1 MKKYLK
7 IAVSAILLGVL
18 IYKINW
24 KNMYQNINI
33 PSLPIVSFVFLIFL
47 IQFPVSA
54 YRWKKS
60 LEIHGLDFS
69 FLFLQKILCIGFFIN
84 TFLPTSIGGDGYR
97 ALKTMPGEGDKSRG
111 VSAIL
116 LERILGFLVLLFLG
130 LLGAVFLLRKYPT
143 PAIKMY
149 VIGGVLVVIFTI
161 IAKTMLGKLFPDGF
175 LGGASWMKRF
185 DAVKNNFQ
193 YIKSDRANLSRVIL
207 YSIVFQ
213 LLAITSIYLLFLAVG
228 VKTGI
233 ADCAFIA
240 AFAGIAAVLPI
251 SINGIGVVEG
261 SMVFSAAQVGIVYD
275 QAIIVALIMRFLT
288 LPLTLICGFVYL
300 YDAARS

>member
-7 IAVSAILLGVL
+7 IAVSVTLLGVL
-18 IYKINW
+18 LYKTNW
-24 KNMYQNINI
+24 KSIYQNINI
-33 PSLPIVSFVFLIFL
+33 SDLPMVSLVFMILVT
-47 IQFPVSA
+47 QFPVSA

-60 LEIHGLDFS
+60 LAIHELNFP
-69 FLFLQKILCIGFFIN
+69 FLYLQKILCIGFFFN

-97 ALKTMPGEGDKSRG
+97 ALKTVPGEGEKTRSI
-111 VSAIL
+111 SAIL

-130 LLGAVFLLRKYPT
+130 LLGGVFLLREYQT
-143 PAIKMY
+143 PAIRMY
-149 VIGGVLVVIFTI
+149 VFGGVLVIFI
-161 IAKTMLGKLFPDGF
+161 FSIARILLGKNIFGGF
-175 LGGASWMKRF
+175 LDGASWMKKF
-185 DAVKNNFQ
+185 DAVKSNFQ
-193 YIKSDRANLSRVIL
+193 YIKSDRRNLLRVIV

-213 LLAITSIYLLFLAVG
+213 LLAITSIYLLFMAVG

-261 SMVFSAAQVGIVYD
+261 SLVFSAAQVGIGYD
-275 QAIIVALIMRFLT
+275 QAIIVALTLRILT
-288 LPLTLICGFVYL
+288 IPLTLICGFLYL

>member
-1 MKKYLK
+1 LKKYLK
-7 IAVSAILLGVL
+7 IAVSVILLGFL
-18 IYKINW
+18 LYKMNW
-24 KNMYQNINI
+24 KSICQNLNV
-33 PSLPIVSFVFLIFL
+33 SDLPIIIVVFMIFV

-60 LEIHGLDFS
+60 LEIHELNFP
-69 FLFLQKILCIGFFIN
+69 FLSLQKILCIGFFIN

-97 ALKTMPGEGDKSRG
+97 ALKTMPGELEKSRSI
-111 VSAIL
+111 SAIL
-116 LERILGFLVLLFLG
+116 LERILGFLVLLILG
-130 LLGAVFLLRKYPT
+130 LLGAIFLLREYQS

-149 VIGGVLVVIFTI
+149 VFGVALVCILIFLAKILLGGKIFRD
-161 IAKTMLGKLFPDGF
+161 LPDGM
-175 LGGASWMKRF
+175 SWMNKLDTVRR
-185 DAVKNNFQ
+185 NFQ
-193 YIKSDRANLSRVIL
+193 YIKNDKKNLFRVIL

-213 LLAITSIYLLFLAVG
+213 LLAITAIYLLFMVVG
-228 VKTGI
+228 VKKGI

-275 QAIIVALIMRFLT
+275 QAIMVALMLRILT
-288 LPLTLICGFVYL
+288 IPLTLICGFIYL